1 MRITKRQLRRIIKE
15 ERAKLLR
22 ESVTDMMDY
31 ENLMIQM
38 ATQLADRFGEDM
50 LKMVRDEPGMI
61 STSPAE
67 WEEQVVYAQQEL
79 ESSLQMAMEEAVQ
92 EIEARLHN
100 GDYYTLTGR

>member
-1 MRITKRQLRRIIKE
+1 MKITKRQLRRIIKE

-38 ATQLADRFGEDM
+38 ATQLTDKFGEDM

-92 EIEARLHN
+92 EIESKLHN
-100 GDYYTLTGR
+100 GEYYSLTGR